1 MYSVAKKFSLS
12 IVLLLFTNFAFGQQ
26 LNKYYLSYIEK
37 YHQLAIKQQKKHGI
51 PASIILAQGLLESS
65 AGQSQLSRLS
75 NNHFGIKCNS
85 DWNGETISWDDD
97 ERNECFRK
105 YRNVADSYEDHS
117 LFLKN
122 RPRYA
127 SLFQLDKTDYQGWA
141 HGLKKA
147 GYATDPTYAYKLIS
161 LIENYN
167 LNRFDK
173 QIFNENFAERM
184 EIQINT
190 SIPQH
195 IQKVSDYVTHKKL
208 KNNGVPYVMAV
219 PCDTYANIAQEFNMS
234 EETLRNYNEVSAT
247 TTLQPGEKV
256 YIRPK
261 KNKAAKNYPVHVVQE
276 GESMHD
282 IAQFYGIKTE
292 KLYKMNQLPFTE
304 GAQVGQVLKLR

>member
-1 MYSVAKKFSLS
+1 MTKEMMFLKIRY
-12 IVLLLFTNFAFGQQ
+12 
-26 LNKYYLSYIEK
+26 
-37 YHQLAIKQQKKHGI
+37 
-51 PASIILAQGLLESS
+51 
-65 AGQSQLSRLS
+65 
-75 NNHFGIKCNS
+75 
-85 DWNGETISWDDD
+85 
-97 ERNECFRK
+97 
-105 YRNVADSYEDHS
+105 VADSYEDHS

-122 RPRYA
+122 RSRYA

-234 EETLRNYNEVSAT
+234 ERNPQKLQRSQRHHGIT
-247 TTLQPGEKV
+247 TRRKSI
-256 YIRPK
+256 YSSK
-261 KNKAAKNYPVHVVQE
+261 KE
-276 GESMHD
+276 
-282 IAQFYGIKTE
+282 
-292 KLYKMNQLPFTE
+292 
-304 GAQVGQVLKLR
+304 

>member
-1 MYSVAKKFSLS
+1 MKQLIIVSFISFITLSVAANSK
-12 IVLLLFTNFAFGQQ
+12 TTRYA
-26 LNKYYLSYIEK
+26 YINMYKEIAVREM
-37 YHQLAIKQQKKHGI
+37 LRSGI
-51 PASIILAQGLLESS
+51 PASITLAQGCLESDNGNS
-65 AGQSQLSRLS
+65 PLAKKS
-75 NNHFGIKCNS
+75 NNHFGIKCKS
-85 DWNGETISWDDD
+85 DWKGERSFHDDD
-97 ERNECFRK
+97 EKNECFRK
-105 YRNVADSYEDHS
+105 YKNVADSYEDHS

-127 SLFQLDKTDYQGWA
+127 FLFQLDKTDYQGWA

-173 QIFNENFAERM
+173 QIFDNNYAERM

-190 SIPQH
+190 SIPQT
-195 IQKVSDYVTHKKL
+195 IQKVSDYVTHKKF
-208 KNNGVPYVMAV
+208 KNNGVPYVIAV
-219 PCDTYANIAQEFNMS
+219 PCDTYANIAQEFNLS
-234 EETLRNYNEVSAT
+234 EETLRSYNEVSAT
-247 TTLQPGEKV
+247 TALQPGEKV

-261 KNKAAKNYPVHVVQE
+261 KNKASKNYPVHVVQA

-292 KLYKMNQLPFTE
+292 KLYKMNHIPFTE